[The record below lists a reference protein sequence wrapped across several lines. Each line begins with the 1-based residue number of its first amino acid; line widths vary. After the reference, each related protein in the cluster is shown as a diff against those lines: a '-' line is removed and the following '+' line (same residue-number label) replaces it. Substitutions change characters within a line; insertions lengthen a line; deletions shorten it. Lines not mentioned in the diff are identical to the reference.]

1 MRDTPTSDEL
11 IKRAKRDF
19 APTVYSRT
27 YTVVSRAE
35 DIEKMVAETMN
46 TDAIAKAMAET
57 MDPDAMMDPSTSMGG
72 MMSRPDEPMVPERAR
87 RMPSAPRPPVPVT
100 PTQPVPAT
108 AYPTGFGGSD
118 GRSGNA
124 SGKPVLRAFGLF
136 ILLALAGLWVLLII
150 GAVGSPDEAASIL
163 GGGVVLTAVP
173 FIVALLLL
181 RAARR
186 AKPTQGIIS

>member
-1 MRDTPTSDEL
+1 MRDTPSSDEL

-27 YTVVSRAE
+27 YTVVSRSE

-72 MMSRPDEPMVPERAR
+72 MMSRPDDSMVSERAR
-87 RMPSAPRPPVPVT
+87 RMPGTPRPPVPVT
-100 PTQPVPAT
+100 PMQPAPAA
-108 AYPTGFGGSD
+108 AYPSGFGGT
-118 GRSGNA
+118 GENA
-124 SGKPVLRAFGLF
+124 SGKPVLRALGLL

-150 GAVGSPDEAASIL
+150 GAAGNPDEAASVL
-163 GGGVVLTAVP
+163 GGGVVLTAIP

-181 RAARR
+181 RAGRR

>member
-72 MMSRPDEPMVPERAR
+72 MMSRPDEPMVSERAR
-87 RMPSAPRPPVPVT
+87 RMPSAPRTPVPVT
-100 PTQPVPAT
+100 SMQPVPAT
-108 AYPTGFGGSD
+108 APPTGFGGT
-118 GRSGNA
+118 GENA

-150 GAVGSPDEAASIL
+150 GAAGSPDEAASVL
-163 GGGVVLTAVP
+163 GGGLVLTVIP